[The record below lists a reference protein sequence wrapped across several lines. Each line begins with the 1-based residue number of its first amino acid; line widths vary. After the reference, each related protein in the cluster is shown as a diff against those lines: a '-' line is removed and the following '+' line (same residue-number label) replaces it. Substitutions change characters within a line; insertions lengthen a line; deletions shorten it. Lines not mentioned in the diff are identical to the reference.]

1 MCGVA
6 GDPTPRANDARTEC
20 PYVSYAAPRA
30 RRQSATRERSMP
42 TTTISTSAQ
51 RTTRRASARR
61 VRTRADALRDTGVT
75 REGLR
80 AAEKRRVVVELDG
93 LGKVLIQEF
102 AGDVYAVSNKCP
114 HLGLSLQGKTPLLS
128 ATVEDGAIV
137 CPAHGS
143 AFDLKTGAAKGEWCP
158 KLPALPVVG
167 KKYCGEPT
175 AIASYA
181 VSVDESGAIKIDA

>member
-1 MCGVA
+1 
-6 GDPTPRANDARTEC
+6 
-20 PYVSYAAPRA
+20 
-30 RRQSATRERSMP
+30 MP

-61 VRTRADALRDTGVT
+61 GRTRADALRDTGVT

>member
-1 MCGVA
+1 MSIS
-6 GDPTPRANDARTEC
+6 T
-20 PYVSYAAPRA
+20 RA
-30 RRQSATRERSMP
+30 RATPTLGRRARATR
-42 TTTISTSAQ
+42 TN
-51 RTTRRASARR
+51 
-61 VRTRADALRDTGVT
+61 ALRDTGVT
-75 REGLR
+75 RDGLR
-80 AAEKRRVVVELDG
+80 AAEKQRVVVDVDG
-93 LGKVLIQEF
+93 VGKVLLQEF
-102 AGDVYAVSNKCP
+102 ANDVYAVSNKCP

-128 ATVEDGAIV
+128 ATVSDGAIA

-143 AFDLKTGAAKGEWCP
+143 AFDLKTGEAKGEWCP

>member
-1 MCGVA
+1 MSIS
-6 GDPTPRANDARTEC
+6 T
-20 PYVSYAAPRA
+20 RA
-30 RRQSATRERSMP
+30 RATP
-42 TTTISTSAQ
+42 TLG
-51 RTTRRASARR
+51 RRARAPAAR
-61 VRTRADALRDTGVT
+61 ALRDTGVT
-75 REGLR
+75 RDGLR
-80 AAEKRRVVVELDG
+80 AAEKQRVVVDVDG
-93 LGKVLIQEF
+93 VGKVLLQEF
-102 AGDVYAVSNKCP
+102 ANDVYAVSNKCP

-128 ATVEDGAIV
+128 ATVSDGAIA

-143 AFDLKTGAAKGEWCP
+143 AFDLKTGEARGEWCP

>member
-1 MCGVA
+1 
-6 GDPTPRANDARTEC
+6 
-20 PYVSYAAPRA
+20 
-30 RRQSATRERSMP
+30 MP